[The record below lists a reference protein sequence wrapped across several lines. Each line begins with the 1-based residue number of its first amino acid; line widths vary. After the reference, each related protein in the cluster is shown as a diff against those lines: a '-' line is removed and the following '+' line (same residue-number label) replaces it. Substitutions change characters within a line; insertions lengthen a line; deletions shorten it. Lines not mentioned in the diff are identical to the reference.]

1 MPNRSPAHVEQIEVN
16 GTTLVLRK
24 KRAMPRDP
32 MKSIYKNVWPNK
44 HKPEEWKAQFTN
56 SEGKSQALGGSF
68 KTDKEAAVASALAHK
83 FGVNA
88 GSKWSHLDS
97 LDEEMMG
104 SWDEESHD
112 LDWAQVSSSPDSSY
126 SPLLPR
132 KLSDEAMDEIM
143 EGPNKLLKEW
153 ADARGQAFDSVLEK
167 ANRGRKRRQKPT
179 TTIIPHLVGG
189 DEKAF
194 NDAGETDGPPV
205 LMCAQ
210 C

>member
-1 MPNRSPAHVEQIEVN
+1 M
-16 GTTLVLRK
+16 
-24 KRAMPRDP
+24 
-32 MKSIYKNVWPNK
+32 
-44 HKPEEWKAQFTN
+44 
-56 SEGKSQALGGSF
+56 GGSF
-68 KTDKEAAVASALAHK
+68 KTDRHREAAVASAVANK
-83 FGVNA
+83 FGINPA
-88 GSKWSHLDS
+88 SPAIKEDDPSLGSQDK
-97 LDEEMMG
+97 
-104 SWDEESHD
+104 ESND
-112 LDWAQVSSSPDSSY
+112 LDWAQVSSSLDSSY